1 MSVIQSIR
9 DRYARIA
16 VIAIAVALSGF
27 ILMDAFTG
35 RSRLFGG
42 GNSTTIG
49 KVNGEN
55 IDYADFARKV
65 KAQEDQAQ
73 QQNYELNDATRQQII
88 ESVWNQEVDQ
98 ALLKDEFDELGLTV
112 GKKEMNDVLFG
123 ANPPQDLKQGFTDPQ
138 TGQYNALSAQ
148 QYFANLKKSGT
159 PEQKAQMNAYLESLE
174 YQQEVAKYAALLSNS
189 IYYPKWFLEKEN
201 TDNSLMAKVAYVSV
215 PYSTISDS
223 AVKVSDDEIKAY
235 INDHKDEF
243 DQKEPTRSIAYISFS
258 AAPTKADSAVVF
270 QQVEALKPQFAA
282 AKDPGTFITQQGSSL
297 DFSDQYFGK
306 STIQVPNKD
315 SIFALP
321 NGGVYGPYL
330 DQSNY
335 VLARKIDEK
344 TMPDSAKVR
353 HILIQTN
360 NPQTRQT
367 LLDDSTAK
375 KRIDSIALA
384 IKNGASFDSLAQR
397 FSDDKS
403 SAVKGGVIDYFPQGQ
418 MVKAFNDS
426 VFNGK
431 VGERKIVKTEFG
443 YHLVEI
449 LDQKGSQPYYKIAY
463 LAKPIVAS
471 QETDN
476 SASNRASEF
485 AGNSRD
491 QKAFDA
497 AFDKDLR
504 GKGYAKLIAADIRP
518 MDFSINGL
526 GASREFVKAI
536 FDADKGSVLQPYRV
550 GDAYVVAVVTDV
562 QEAGLQS
569 VAKAKPTVEPIL
581 RNQKKA
587 AQIKQKIGKV
597 SSLDAVAAA
606 TNQQVQSTDSLRFSG
621 ERNPA
626 LGYEGKVLG
635 AAFNPDN
642 RNKVVPEPIEGQ
654 AGVYALRVD
663 NVTSTSVMA
672 GNIDEQRKNLIAQ
685 ARQTMQYRPPTEVL
699 KKNASIKD
707 NRSKFY

>member
-9 DRYARIA
+9 DRYARIS
-16 VIAIAVALSGF
+16 VIAIAVALLGF

-42 GNSTTIG
+42 GSSTTLG
-49 KVNGEN
+49 SVNGEG
-55 IDYADFARKV
+55 IEYADFARKV

-73 QQNYELNDATRQQII
+73 AQGYQMTDATRQQVI
-88 ESVWNQEVDQ
+88 ESVWNSEVDQ
-98 ALLKDEFDELGLTV
+98 AILKDQFDELGLTV
-112 GKKEMNDVLFG
+112 GKKEINDLLFG

-138 TGQYNALSAQ
+138 TGEYNALKAQ
-148 QYFANLKKSGT
+148 QYFANLKKTGT
-159 PEQKAQMNAYLESLE
+159 PEQKAQMNAYLESLM
-174 YQQEVAKYAALLSNS
+174 YQEQVAKYGALLGNS
-189 IYYPKWFLEKEN
+189 IYYPKWFLEKQN
-201 TDNSLMAKVAYVSV
+201 ADNSLMAKVAYVTV

-223 AVKVSDDEIKAY
+223 AVKITDDEVKTY
-235 INDHKDEF
+235 INNHKDQF

-258 AAPTKADSAVVF
+258 AAPTAADSAAVL
-270 QQVEALKPQFAA
+270 QQVQSLKPQFAA
-282 AKDPGTFITQQGSSL
+282 APDAGAFVTQQGSTI
-297 DFSDQYFGK
+297 DFADQYFGK

-315 SIFALP
+315 SIFAMP
-321 NGGVYGPYL
+321 VGTVYGPYL
-330 DQSNY
+330 DQTNY
-335 VLARKIDEK
+335 VLARKLDEK

-360 NPQTRQT
+360 NPQTKQT

-375 KRIDSIALA
+375 KRIDSIELAL
-384 IKNGASFDSLAQR
+384 KNGASFDSLAFR

-403 SAVKGGVIDYFPQGQ
+403 SAIKGGVIDFFPQGQ
-418 MVKAFNDS
+418 MVKAFNDFAFS
-426 VFNGK
+426 GK
-431 VGERKIVKTEFG
+431 VGERQVVKTEFG

-476 SASNRASEF
+476 AASNRASQF
-485 AGNSRD
+485 AGDSRD

-497 AFDKDLR
+497 TFDKNLK
-504 GKGYAKLIAADIRP
+504 GKGYTKLIAADIHP

-526 GASREFVKAI
+526 GASREFVKAV
-536 FDADKGSVLQPYRV
+536 FDANKGDVLQPYRV

-562 QEAGLQS
+562 EAAGLQS
-569 VAKAKPTVEPIL
+569 VAKARATVEPIL

-587 AQIKQKIGKV
+587 AQIKQKVGKV
-597 SSLDAVAAA
+597 ASLEAVAAA
-606 TNQQVQSTDSLRFSG
+606 TNQQVQTTDSLRFNG

-642 RNKVVPEPIEGQ
+642 RGKVVPDAIEGQ

-663 NVTSTSVMA
+663 NVTSTAVMA
-672 GNIDEQRKNLIAQ
+672 GNIEEQRKALVAQ

-699 KKNASIKD
+699 KKSASIKD
-707 NRSKFY
+707 NRAKFY